1 MKKKWIYGVMA
12 IMILSLAGCG
22 EEDAEITGTDTQDE
36 TTYVYEA
43 GISENEMPE
52 NAASENVISENFMP
66 NDAVSDN
73 TVTEDVS
80 MEEEIEEE
88 VYIPIES
95 ISNCLYFANMSGKDL
110 ESLTI
115 TFSAGTLQ
123 GREILGEDD
132 LPDGELFTF
141 VIEDMLSL
149 RNAENLTLSVNAVAA
164 DDTVMNF
171 TEIRIIDP
179 AQMTI
184 VLTSGEEGYEMY
196 VR

>member
-1 MKKKWIYGVMA
+1 MKKKWFYSILAVLV
-12 IMILSLAGCG
+12 LSLAGCG
-22 EEDAEITGTDTQDE
+22 EKDEEITGTDAQDE

-43 GISENEMPE
+43 DISENEISE

-66 NDAVSDN
+66 NDTVSDN
-73 TVTEDVS
+73 TVTEDIAT
-80 MEEEIEEE
+80 EEEMEEE

-110 ESLTI
+110 ESLII
-115 TFSAGTLQ
+115 TFSTGDLQ
-123 GREILGEDD
+123 GREILGEED

-171 TEIRIIDP
+171 TEIQIIDP

-184 VLTSGEEGYEMY
+184 ILSSGEEGYEMY